1 MIAKFD
7 SKISNKYFT
16 TVIMLFQIYPHF
28 FSFSHPTTT
37 TYTMLMGYFS
47 EFGNLKF
54 KNQAK
59 NIPVDLTLYPI
70 KI

>member
-37 TYTMLMGYFS
+37 TYTMLMGYFV

-54 KNQAK
+54 
-59 NIPVDLTLYPI
+59 NI
-70 KI
+70 